1 MAAENL
7 PVTALR
13 SSGLVADNPRMA
25 PVPEM
30 AITLPQTISPYLY
43 LMLLGFVVGIA
54 GHLFRLKTLIGAG
67 IALIAIATLLLPLAL
82 VLSQDQPDERP
93 GIYAPGTK

>member
-1 MAAENL
+1 MVARRL
-7 PVTALR
+7 SPF
-13 SSGLVADNPRMA
+13 VADNPLMVPA
-25 PVPEM
+25 PEV

-54 GHLFRLKTLIGAG
+54 GHLFRLKILIGAG
-67 IALIAIATLLLPLAL
+67 ILMIALATLLLPLAL
-82 VLSQDQPDERP
+82 VLSEDQPAERP